1 MKKAMQLFSQLFGF
15 EKLSKYEREHLHEAN
30 MQSSAYMGFIGV
42 MLEIWMLIRQTI
54 TRIIPAY
61 QEGGKLFE
69 LVFTYTSRYILIL
82 LFGLSLMLFC
92 IFAPKKELTKG
103 RFIALLVSGIAC
115 MLYSSF
121 LRMETFMAESDTIT
135 STMAGIVNFLIVAVY
150 IILFLF
156 GVTIVTYTLFRYR
169 KKRVACLEHM
179 AIILFTL
186 VCLDFG
192 VLVAYTDFWGGKQ
205 ITSFLMMMIYFG
217 CLLIYRPYITILLL
231 SASTVGFY
239 QVLLTFQNGVTFK
252 PKEIVLFGSTRLV
265 SSGDMVNYIMFVISL
280 TTMCIAMYHARLKEA
295 RKTYGLHMATVELE
309 RKHKEAHEQFVQ
321 TTDALASAID
331 AKDRYTNGHSR
342 RVAEYSVRIA
352 KAVGKSEEECER
364 IYFTAL
370 LHDVGKIG
378 VPLEI
383 LTKKG
388 RLTDDEFARIKEH
401 PIMGGSILANI
412 CQSPWLSLGA
422 RYHHE
427 RYGGK
432 GYPEGLKGEEIPEIA
447 RIIAVADAYDAMTS
461 NRSYRNAIPQH
472 IVREELVKGSGTQFD
487 PEFAKAMLHMIDI
500 DTEYRMQ
507 EMISGSNLT
516 PTTSVRCDSI
526 YHDCTE
532 GIVVTKKPTRISLCS
547 QPDDGFSAEECL
559 PSLILFDAL
568 DGQVHPGEEDNR
580 NLLYF
585 EYAQIR
591 LDGHVTARNTRNTE
605 VRVLYQ
611 ESDLEPAGFGEPEHG
626 QRYKVEAARYKD
638 HAVVRISDEK
648 RTLQVILALPDTS
661 RFVYIALSG
670 EHCEL
675 HNIRIENDAVEI
687 GPDDIPRIAE
697 EISFIKA
704 CPEGDVPNVQV
715 DSWRTDASEGI
726 LIGDG
731 MTLSFHTMS
740 LPTAR
745 LVWHCPFI
753 SVFSSNDGKIS
764 GADFREYILLRLDGE
779 NWESDAHVEN
789 KVQVRQQAS
798 FEGWNVW
805 KDENKKGLD
814 CIIKIKRNENVIT
827 MQTENLGIAINSVT
841 TILDDVKDVYVALT
855 GDQCAITNIHVSR

>member
-1 MKKAMQLFSQLFGF
+1 MLDFLKTHQLNIMLFLSGICGILVVLTVMTKTLSSKRRRILALLEAAAMLLLIADRYAYIYRGDPSPLGFWMVRISNFLVYFLTLYITHSFTLYMFDLFRNEGRL
-15 EKLSKYEREHLHEAN
+15 
-30 MQSSAYMGFIGV
+30 
-42 MLEIWMLIRQTI
+42 
-54 TRIIPAY
+54 RIIPKRLYLCEILFVVGVVLLVISQFTGLYYTFDAQNTY
-61 QEGGKLFE
+61 QRARWNIVCFIVPIAITLVHVTLE
-69 LVFTYTSRYILIL
+69 LQYRKSLGRVIAFSLIL
-82 LFGLSLMLFC
+82 NSVIPLIASIIQLFAYGLSLTNMSIVGMAILLYLFVL
-92 IFAPKKELTKG
+92 IDLNETVERAKNQEIEFYKKEREQEHDMFEQT
-103 RFIALLVSGIAC
+103 
-115 MLYSSF
+115 
-121 LRMETFMAESDTIT
+121 AE
-135 STMAGIVNFLIVAVY
+135 
-150 IILFLF
+150 
-156 GVTIVTYTLFRYR
+156 
-169 KKRVACLEHM
+169 
-179 AIILFTL
+179 
-186 VCLDFG
+186 
-192 VLVAYTDFWGGKQ
+192 
-205 ITSFLMMMIYFG
+205 
-217 CLLIYRPYITILLL
+217 
-231 SASTVGFY
+231 
-239 QVLLTFQNGVTFK
+239 
-252 PKEIVLFGSTRLV
+252 
-265 SSGDMVNYIMFVISL
+265 
-280 TTMCIAMYHARLKEA
+280 
-295 RKTYGLHMATVELE
+295 
-309 RKHKEAHEQFVQ
+309 
-321 TTDALASAID
+321 ALASAID
-331 AKDRYTNGHSR
+331 AKDPYTNGHSR
-342 RVAEYSVRIA
+342 RVAEYSLKIA
-352 KAVGKSEEECER
+352 KSVGKPEEECER
-364 IYFTAL
+364 VYFAAL

-378 VPLEI
+378 VPSSI
-383 LTKKG
+383 LNKKG
-388 RLTDDEFARIKEH
+388 RLSDEEFEQIKRH
-401 PIMGGSILANI
+401 PVLGGQILSTI
-412 CQSPWLSLGA
+412 RQSPWLSIGA

-447 RIIAVADAYDAMTS
+447 RIIAVSDAYDAMTS
-461 NRSYRNAIPQH
+461 NRSY
-472 IVREELVKGSGTQFD
+472 
-487 PEFAKAMLHMIDI
+487 IDI

-605 VRVLYQ
+605 VRVLDQ
-611 ESDLEPAGFGEPEHG
+611 ESDLEPAGFGEPERG

-697 EISFIKA
+697 EISFIKD

-798 FEGWNVW
+798 FEGWNIW

-855 GDQCAITNIHVSR
+855 GDQCAITNIHVIRCE

>member
-1 MKKAMQLFSQLFGF
+1 MLDFLKTHQLNIMLFLSGICGILVVLTVMTKTLSSKRRRILALLEAAAMLLLIADRYAYIYRGDPSPLGFWMVRISNFLVYFLTLYITHSITLYLFDLFRNEGR
-15 EKLSKYEREHLHEAN
+15 L
-30 MQSSAYMGFIGV
+30 
-42 MLEIWMLIRQTI
+42 
-54 TRIIPAY
+54 RIIPKRLYLCEILFFVGVVLLVISQFTGLYYTFDAQNTY
-61 QEGGKLFE
+61 QRARWNIVCYIVPIAITLVHVTLE
-69 LVFTYTSRYILIL
+69 LQYRKSLGRVIAFSLIL
-82 LFGLSLMLFC
+82 NSVIPLIASIIQLFAYGLSLTNMSLVGMAILLYLFAL
-92 IFAPKKELTKG
+92 IDLNETVERAKNQEIEFYKKEREQEHDMFEQT
-103 RFIALLVSGIAC
+103 
-115 MLYSSF
+115 
-121 LRMETFMAESDTIT
+121 AE
-135 STMAGIVNFLIVAVY
+135 
-150 IILFLF
+150 
-156 GVTIVTYTLFRYR
+156 
-169 KKRVACLEHM
+169 
-179 AIILFTL
+179 
-186 VCLDFG
+186 
-192 VLVAYTDFWGGKQ
+192 
-205 ITSFLMMMIYFG
+205 
-217 CLLIYRPYITILLL
+217 
-231 SASTVGFY
+231 
-239 QVLLTFQNGVTFK
+239 
-252 PKEIVLFGSTRLV
+252 
-265 SSGDMVNYIMFVISL
+265 
-280 TTMCIAMYHARLKEA
+280 
-295 RKTYGLHMATVELE
+295 
-309 RKHKEAHEQFVQ
+309 
-321 TTDALASAID
+321 ALASAID
-331 AKDRYTNGHSR
+331 AKDPYTNGHSR
-342 RVAEYSVRIA
+342 RVAEYSLKIA
-352 KAVGKSEEECER
+352 ESVGKPEEECER
-364 IYFTAL
+364 VYFAAL

-378 VPLEI
+378 VPSSI
-383 LTKKG
+383 INKKG
-388 RLTDDEFARIKEH
+388 RLSDEEFEQIKRH
-401 PIMGGSILANI
+401 PVLGGQILSTI
-412 CQSPWLSLGA
+412 RQSPWLSIGA

-427 RYGGK
+427 RYGGR

-461 NRSYRNAIPQH
+461 NRSYRNAILQH

-547 QPDDGFSAEECL
+547 QPDNGFSAEECL

-605 VRVLYQ
+605 VRVLDQ
-611 ESDLEPAGFGEPEHG
+611 ESDLEPAGFGEPERG

-697 EISFIKA
+697 EISFIKD

-798 FEGWNVW
+798 FEGWNIW

-855 GDQCAITNIHVSR
+855 GDQCAITNIHVIRCE

>member
-1 MKKAMQLFSQLFGF
+1 MLDFLKTHQLNIMLYMSGICGILVVLTVMTKTLSSKRRRILALLEAAAMLLLIADRYAYIYRGDPSTLGFWMVRISNFLVYFLTLYITHSFTLYMFDLFRNEGRLRTIPKRLYLCEILFAAGVVLLVISQFTGLYYTFDAQNTYQRARWNIVCYIVPIAITLVHVTLELQYRKSLGRVIAFSLILNSVIPLIASIIQLF
-15 EKLSKYEREHLHEAN
+15 
-30 MQSSAYMGFIGV
+30 AY
-42 MLEIWMLIRQTI
+42 
-54 TRIIPAY
+54 
-61 QEGGKLFE
+61 
-69 LVFTYTSRYILIL
+69 
-82 LFGLSLMLFC
+82 GLSLTNMSIVGMAILLYLFVL
-92 IFAPKKELTKG
+92 IDLNETVERAKNQEIEFYKKEREQEHDMFEQT
-103 RFIALLVSGIAC
+103 
-115 MLYSSF
+115 
-121 LRMETFMAESDTIT
+121 AE
-135 STMAGIVNFLIVAVY
+135 
-150 IILFLF
+150 
-156 GVTIVTYTLFRYR
+156 
-169 KKRVACLEHM
+169 
-179 AIILFTL
+179 
-186 VCLDFG
+186 
-192 VLVAYTDFWGGKQ
+192 
-205 ITSFLMMMIYFG
+205 
-217 CLLIYRPYITILLL
+217 
-231 SASTVGFY
+231 
-239 QVLLTFQNGVTFK
+239 
-252 PKEIVLFGSTRLV
+252 
-265 SSGDMVNYIMFVISL
+265 
-280 TTMCIAMYHARLKEA
+280 
-295 RKTYGLHMATVELE
+295 
-309 RKHKEAHEQFVQ
+309 
-321 TTDALASAID
+321 ALASAID
-331 AKDRYTNGHSR
+331 AKDPYTNGHSR
-342 RVAEYSVRIA
+342 RVAEYSLKIA
-352 KAVGKSEEECER
+352 KSVGKPEDECER
-364 IYFTAL
+364 VYFAAL

-378 VPLEI
+378 VPSSI
-383 LTKKG
+383 INKKG
-388 RLTDDEFARIKEH
+388 RLTDEEFEQIKRH
-401 PIMGGSILANI
+401 PILGGQILSTI
-412 CQSPWLSLGA
+412 KQSPWLSIGA

-427 RYGGK
+427 RYGGR

-472 IVREELVKGSGTQFD
+472 IVREEIVKGSGTQFD

-547 QPDDGFSAEECL
+547 QPDNGFSAEECL

-605 VRVLYQ
+605 VRVLDQ
-611 ESDLEPAGFGEPEHG
+611 ESDLEPAGFGEPERG

-697 EISFIKA
+697 EISFIKD

-715 DSWRTDASEGI
+715 DGWRTDASEGI

-731 MTLSFHTMS
+731 MTLSFHAMS

-745 LVWHCPFI
+745 LVWHCAFI
-753 SVFSSNDGKIS
+753 SVFSSDDGRIN

-779 NWESDAHVEN
+779 NWESDAHVKN

-805 KDENKKGLD
+805 KDENKIGLD

-855 GDQCAITNIHVSR
+855 GDQCAITNIHVSRPE

>member
-1 MKKAMQLFSQLFGF
+1 MLDFLKTHQLNIMLFLSGICGILVVLTVMTKTLSSKRRRILALLEAAAMLLLIADRYAYIYRGDPSPLGFWMVRISNFLVYFLTLYITHSITLYLFDLFRNEGR
-15 EKLSKYEREHLHEAN
+15 L
-30 MQSSAYMGFIGV
+30 
-42 MLEIWMLIRQTI
+42 
-54 TRIIPAY
+54 RIIPKRLYLCEILFFVGVVLLVISQFTGLYYTFDAQNTY
-61 QEGGKLFE
+61 QRARWNIVCYIVPIAITLVHVTLE
-69 LVFTYTSRYILIL
+69 LQYRKSLGRVIAFSLIL
-82 LFGLSLMLFC
+82 NSVIPLIASIIQLFAYGLSLTNMSLVGMAILLYLFAL
-92 IFAPKKELTKG
+92 IDLNETVERAKNQEIEFYKKEREQEHDMFEQT
-103 RFIALLVSGIAC
+103 
-115 MLYSSF
+115 
-121 LRMETFMAESDTIT
+121 AE
-135 STMAGIVNFLIVAVY
+135 
-150 IILFLF
+150 
-156 GVTIVTYTLFRYR
+156 
-169 KKRVACLEHM
+169 
-179 AIILFTL
+179 
-186 VCLDFG
+186 
-192 VLVAYTDFWGGKQ
+192 
-205 ITSFLMMMIYFG
+205 
-217 CLLIYRPYITILLL
+217 
-231 SASTVGFY
+231 
-239 QVLLTFQNGVTFK
+239 
-252 PKEIVLFGSTRLV
+252 
-265 SSGDMVNYIMFVISL
+265 
-280 TTMCIAMYHARLKEA
+280 
-295 RKTYGLHMATVELE
+295 
-309 RKHKEAHEQFVQ
+309 
-321 TTDALASAID
+321 ALASAID
-331 AKDRYTNGHSR
+331 AKDPYTNGHSR
-342 RVAEYSVRIA
+342 RVAEYSLKIA
-352 KAVGKSEEECER
+352 ESVGKPEEECER
-364 IYFTAL
+364 VYFAAL

-378 VPLEI
+378 VPSSI
-383 LTKKG
+383 INKKG
-388 RLTDDEFARIKEH
+388 RLSDEEFEQIKRH
-401 PIMGGSILANI
+401 PVLGGQILSTI
-412 CQSPWLSLGA
+412 KQSPWLSIGA

-427 RYGGK
+427 RYGGR
-432 GYPEGLKGEEIPEIA
+432 GYPEGIEGEEIPEIA

-547 QPDDGFSAEECL
+547 QPDNGFSAEECL

-605 VRVLYQ
+605 VRVLDQ
-611 ESDLEPAGFGEPEHG
+611 ESDLEPAGFGEPERG

-697 EISFIKA
+697 EISFIKDR
-704 CPEGDVPNVQV
+704 PEGDVPNVQV

-798 FEGWNVW
+798 FEGWNIW

-855 GDQCAITNIHVSR
+855 GDQCAITNIHVIRCE

>member
-1 MKKAMQLFSQLFGF
+1 MFDFLKTHQLNIMLYLSGICGILVVLTLMTKTLSSRRRRILALLEASAMLLLIADRYAYIYRGDPSLLGFWMVRISNFLVYFLILFITHSITLYLFDLFRNEGRLRTIPKRLYLCEILFVVGVVLLVISQFTGLYYTFDAQNTYQRAHWNIVCYIVPIAITLLHVTLELQYRKSLGRVIAFSLILNSVIPLIASIIQLF
-15 EKLSKYEREHLHEAN
+15 
-30 MQSSAYMGFIGV
+30 AY
-42 MLEIWMLIRQTI
+42 
-54 TRIIPAY
+54 
-61 QEGGKLFE
+61 
-69 LVFTYTSRYILIL
+69 
-82 LFGLSLMLFC
+82 GLSLTNMSLVGMAILLYLFVL
-92 IFAPKKELTKG
+92 IDLNETVERAKNQEIDFYKKEREQVHDMFEQT
-103 RFIALLVSGIAC
+103 
-115 MLYSSF
+115 
-121 LRMETFMAESDTIT
+121 AE
-135 STMAGIVNFLIVAVY
+135 
-150 IILFLF
+150 
-156 GVTIVTYTLFRYR
+156 
-169 KKRVACLEHM
+169 
-179 AIILFTL
+179 
-186 VCLDFG
+186 
-192 VLVAYTDFWGGKQ
+192 
-205 ITSFLMMMIYFG
+205 
-217 CLLIYRPYITILLL
+217 
-231 SASTVGFY
+231 
-239 QVLLTFQNGVTFK
+239 
-252 PKEIVLFGSTRLV
+252 
-265 SSGDMVNYIMFVISL
+265 
-280 TTMCIAMYHARLKEA
+280 
-295 RKTYGLHMATVELE
+295 
-309 RKHKEAHEQFVQ
+309 
-321 TTDALASAID
+321 ALASAID
-331 AKDRYTNGHSR
+331 AKDPYTNGHSR
-342 RVAEYSVRIA
+342 RVAEYSLKIA
-352 KAVGKSEEECER
+352 KSVGKPEEECER
-364 IYFTAL
+364 VYFAAL

-378 VPLEI
+378 VPSSI
-383 LTKKG
+383 INKKG
-388 RLTDDEFARIKEH
+388 RLTDEEFEQIKRH
-401 PIMGGSILANI
+401 PILGGQILSTI
-412 CQSPWLSLGA
+412 KQSPWLSIGA

-427 RYGGK
+427 RYGGR
-432 GYPEGLKGEEIPEIA
+432 GYPEGIKGEEIPEIA

-472 IVREELVKGSGTQFD
+472 IVREEIVKGMGTQFD

-532 GIVVTKKPTRISLCS
+532 GIDVTKKPTRISLCS

-591 LDGHVTARNTRNTE
+591 LDGHVKARNTRNTE
-605 VRVLYQ
+605 VRVLDQ

-697 EISFIKA
+697 EISFIKD

-731 MTLSFHTMS
+731 MMLSFHTMS

-753 SVFSSNDGKIS
+753 SVFSSDDGRIN

-789 KVQVRQQAS
+789 KVQVTQQAG
-798 FEGWNVW
+798 FAGWNVW

-814 CIIKIKRNENVIT
+814 CVVKIKRKENVIT
-827 MQTENLGIAINSVT
+827 MQTENLGIAISSVT
-841 TILDDVKDVYVALT
+841 TILDDVKDVYVSLT
-855 GDQCAITNIHVSR
+855 GDQCAITNIHVSQGRF

>member
-1 MKKAMQLFSQLFGF
+1 MLDFLKTHQLNIMLFLSGICGILVVLTVMTKTLSSKRRRILALLEAAAMLLLIADRYAYIYRGDPSPLGFWMVRISNFLVYFLTLYITHSITLYLFDLFRNEGR
-15 EKLSKYEREHLHEAN
+15 L
-30 MQSSAYMGFIGV
+30 
-42 MLEIWMLIRQTI
+42 
-54 TRIIPAY
+54 RIIPKRLYLCEILFFVGVVLLVISQFTGLYYTFDAQNTY
-61 QEGGKLFE
+61 QRARWNIVCYIVPIAITLVHVTLE
-69 LVFTYTSRYILIL
+69 LQYRKSLGRVIAFSLIL
-82 LFGLSLMLFC
+82 NSVIPLIASIIQLFAYGLSLTNMSLVGMAILLYLFAL
-92 IFAPKKELTKG
+92 IDLNETVERAKNQEIEFYKKEREQEHDMFEQT
-103 RFIALLVSGIAC
+103 
-115 MLYSSF
+115 
-121 LRMETFMAESDTIT
+121 AE
-135 STMAGIVNFLIVAVY
+135 
-150 IILFLF
+150 
-156 GVTIVTYTLFRYR
+156 
-169 KKRVACLEHM
+169 
-179 AIILFTL
+179 
-186 VCLDFG
+186 
-192 VLVAYTDFWGGKQ
+192 
-205 ITSFLMMMIYFG
+205 
-217 CLLIYRPYITILLL
+217 
-231 SASTVGFY
+231 
-239 QVLLTFQNGVTFK
+239 
-252 PKEIVLFGSTRLV
+252 
-265 SSGDMVNYIMFVISL
+265 
-280 TTMCIAMYHARLKEA
+280 
-295 RKTYGLHMATVELE
+295 
-309 RKHKEAHEQFVQ
+309 
-321 TTDALASAID
+321 ALASAID
-331 AKDRYTNGHSR
+331 AKDPYTNGHSR
-342 RVAEYSVRIA
+342 RVAEYSLKIA
-352 KAVGKSEEECER
+352 ESVGKPEEECER
-364 IYFTAL
+364 VYFAAL

-378 VPLEI
+378 VPSSI
-383 LTKKG
+383 INKKG
-388 RLTDDEFARIKEH
+388 RLSDEEFEQIKRH
-401 PIMGGSILANI
+401 PVLGGQILSTI
-412 CQSPWLSLGA
+412 RQSPWLSIGA

-427 RYGGK
+427 RYGGR

-461 NRSYRNAIPQH
+461 NRSYRNAILQH

-532 GIVVTKKPTRISLCS
+532 GIVVTKKPT
-547 QPDDGFSAEECL
+547 L

-605 VRVLYQ
+605 VRVLDQ
-611 ESDLEPAGFGEPEHG
+611 ESDLEPAGFGEPERG

-697 EISFIKA
+697 EISFIKD

-798 FEGWNVW
+798 FEGWNIW

-855 GDQCAITNIHVSR
+855 GDQCAITNIHVIRCE

>member
-1 MKKAMQLFSQLFGF
+1 MLDFLKTHQLSIMLYMSGICGILVVLTLMTKTLSSRRRRILAPLEAAAMLLLIADRYAYIYRGDPSLLGFWMVRISNFLVYFLTLFITHSITLYLFDLFRNEGRLRTIPKRLYLCEILFVVGVVLLVISQFTGLYYTFDAQNTYHRARWNIVCYIVPIAIT
-15 EKLSKYEREHLHEAN
+15 LLH
-30 MQSSAYMGFIGV
+30 V
-42 MLEIWMLIRQTI
+42 TLELQYRKSLGRVI
-54 TRIIPAY
+54 A
-61 QEGGKLFE
+61 F
-69 LVFTYTSRYILIL
+69 SLIL
-82 LFGLSLMLFC
+82 NSVIPLIVSIIQIYAYGLSLTNMSLVGMAILLYLFVL
-92 IFAPKKELTKG
+92 IDLNETVERAKNQDIEFHKKEREQEHDMFKQT
-103 RFIALLVSGIAC
+103 
-115 MLYSSF
+115 
-121 LRMETFMAESDTIT
+121 AE
-135 STMAGIVNFLIVAVY
+135 
-150 IILFLF
+150 
-156 GVTIVTYTLFRYR
+156 
-169 KKRVACLEHM
+169 
-179 AIILFTL
+179 
-186 VCLDFG
+186 
-192 VLVAYTDFWGGKQ
+192 
-205 ITSFLMMMIYFG
+205 
-217 CLLIYRPYITILLL
+217 
-231 SASTVGFY
+231 
-239 QVLLTFQNGVTFK
+239 
-252 PKEIVLFGSTRLV
+252 
-265 SSGDMVNYIMFVISL
+265 
-280 TTMCIAMYHARLKEA
+280 
-295 RKTYGLHMATVELE
+295 
-309 RKHKEAHEQFVQ
+309 
-321 TTDALASAID
+321 ALASAID
-331 AKDRYTNGHSR
+331 AKDPYTNGHSR
-342 RVAEYSVRIA
+342 RVAEYSLKIA
-352 KAVGKSEEECER
+352 KSVGKPEEECER
-364 IYFTAL
+364 VYFAAL

-378 VPLEI
+378 VPSSI
-383 LTKKG
+383 INKKG
-388 RLTDDEFARIKEH
+388 RLSDEEFEQIKRH
-401 PIMGGSILANI
+401 PVLGGQILSTI
-412 CQSPWLSLGA
+412 KQSPWLSIGA

-516 PTTSVRCDSI
+516 PTTSVHCDSI

-605 VRVLYQ
+605 VRVLDQ
-611 ESDLEPAGFGEPEHG
+611 ESNLEPAGFGETEHG

-697 EISFIKA
+697 EISFIKD

-753 SVFSSNDGKIS
+753 SVFSSDDGRIN
-764 GADFREYILLRLDGE
+764 GANFREYILLRLDGE

-841 TILDDVKDVYVALT
+841 TILDDVQDVYVALT
-855 GDQCAITNIHVSR
+855 GDQCAITNIRVSRGE